1 MRNSPTAK
9 RRFAL
14 SFGSVLALLASA
26 PAFAQGLP
34 EIAGSAAGTA
44 SREAE
49 QSRRTQPLPEAPTRV
64 ALPQLVEPQLQL
76 DAKQKILVRSIVVE
90 GDQPLG
96 EAETRSLVTPY
107 EGRQLSMADIYEL
120 ADKLTNFYRAEGF
133 LVAKTYVP
141 AQDARSGKLRLKLL
155 VGRLGVVT
163 VKNESLVNDYM
174 VKGTIDRAFADQTY
188 IEKDAIERAM
198 LLVSD
203 LAGAKTPKATIAA
216 GAAPGSS
223 DFNFDVPADRRVTG
237 YAMADNWG
245 APSTG
250 RVRTSAAVSVNSPL
264 GIGDRFDLY
273 GLMAGSEGL
282 LNWRAA
288 YSLPV
293 LATGAR
299 AEIAAFR
306 TTYVLGE
313 PYTALAANGVAEGVS
328 GTITYP
334 IQRQQDSSLYLS
346 LNGVWKQLWDIALA
360 TTTANRDIVL
370 GTLALTRETS
380 GMVLGHPLTT
390 SGTLSATVG
399 DVTYPNPAL
408 ATAAA
413 GDYVR
418 ANFMFTG
425 TLGLIDNLTF
435 TLTGKGQT
443 SFGHTL
449 DTSEQ
454 FSVTGAWA
462 VRSFNEGLSGDSGL
476 LATPELRYQLPEV
489 YGIKH
494 SIGAFYDYGS
504 GWLAHADAAGLLPR
518 TIYLQDIGGGYA
530 ASWDWSERRA
540 LFFKAQVAQTVG
552 SAGVAAKYSR
562 GTAGLFQVGTTF

>member
-1 MRNSPTAK
+1 
-9 RRFAL
+9 
-14 SFGSVLALLASA
+14 
-26 PAFAQGLP
+26 
-34 EIAGSAAGTA
+34 
-44 SREAE
+44 
-49 QSRRTQPLPEAPTRV
+49 LPEAAPRV
-64 ALPQLVEPQLQL
+64 ALPQLLEPQLQL
-76 DAKQKILVRSIVVE
+76 DAKQKILVRTIAVE

-96 EAETRSLVTPY
+96 DAETRAIVAPY

-120 ADKLTNFYRAEGF
+120 ADKLTNFYRAKGF

-141 AQDARSGKLRLKLL
+141 AQDARSGHLRLKLL
-155 VGRLGVVT
+155 VGRLGAVT
-163 VKNESLVNDYM
+163 VRNNSLVNDDM
-174 VKGTIDRAFADQTY
+174 VKGTIDRAFAGQTF

-198 LLVSD
+198 LLVAD
-203 LAGAKTPKATIAA
+203 LAGATTPKATIGA

-223 DFNFDVPADRRVTG
+223 DFNFEAPADRRVTG
-237 YAMADNWG
+237 YAMVDNWG

-250 RVRTSAAVSVNSPL
+250 RVRASSAFTINSPL
-264 GIGDRFDLY
+264 GIGDRIDLY
-273 GLMAGSEGL
+273 GLMANNEGL
-282 LNWRAA
+282 LNGRAA

-293 LATGAR
+293 FTTGAR
-299 AEIAAFR
+299 AEIAVFR

-313 PYTALAANGVAEGVS
+313 SYAALEANGVAQGVS
-328 GTITYP
+328 GTVTYP
-334 IQRQQDSSLYLS
+334 LQRQQDSSLYLS
-346 LNGVWKQLWDIALA
+346 VNGAWKQLWDIALA

-380 GMVLGHPLTT
+380 GDFFGHALVT

-418 ANFMFTG
+418 GNVVLTG
-425 TLGLIDNLTF
+425 TLGLIDKLSF

-462 VRSFNEGLSGDSGL
+462 VRSFNEGLSGDSGV
-476 LATPELRYQLPEV
+476 LATPELRYQLPDI
-489 YGIKH
+489 YGVKH
-494 SIGAFYDYGS
+494 SVGAFYDYGA
-504 GWLAHADAAGLLPR
+504 GWLAHADATGLLPR
-518 TIYLQDIGGGYA
+518 GIQLQDVGGGYA
-530 ASWDWSERRA
+530 ASWEWSERRA
-540 LFFKAQVAQTVG
+540 FFFKAQVAHTVG
-552 SAGVAAKYSR
+552 SPGAAAKYNR
-562 GTAGLFQVGTTF
+562 ETAGLFQLGTTF